1 MLLKIKLTDLPPPPG
16 SLPAWVPKCDIR
28 APRVPVS
35 SLHPLS
41 WSSTSSSFSSFLIF
55 AFCPLSGP
63 GSCHLVSAL
72 LAPHLSG
79 PLPSTLSHHC
89 PFQHRALSQ
98 ASWSPEGLLT
108 GGSPDECLF
117 VFPDSSLLL
126 WGADL
131 SSGCCSTYALEKG
144 VGIIETAF
152 TSCGSGGWEVQ
163 GQGSGR
169 FCIWWGPSSWYMDGR
184 LLSMS
189 LCGRRGEGAPW
200 GLFYSFI

>member
-144 VGIIETAF
+144 KNFHWNSIYFLWFWRLGSPRSRQWQILYMMRALFLVHGWP
-152 TSCGSGGWEVQ
+152 TSLHVSVW
-163 GQGSGR
+163 
-169 FCIWWGPSSWYMDGR
+169 
-184 LLSMS
+184 
-189 LCGRRGEGAPW
+189 
-200 GLFYSFI
+200 